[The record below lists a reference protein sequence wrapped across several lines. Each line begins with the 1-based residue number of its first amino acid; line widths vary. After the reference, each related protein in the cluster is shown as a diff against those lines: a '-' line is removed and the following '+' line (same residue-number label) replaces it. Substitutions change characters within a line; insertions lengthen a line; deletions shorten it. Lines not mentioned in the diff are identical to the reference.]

1 MSINL
6 FHSIKEYNKYTV
18 SFKMLFWSNVR
29 IIKYKILNKLIVK
42 AGTVEL
48 QWYLFIYRPYCIL
61 KT

>member
-48 QWYLFIYRPYCIL
+48 Q
-61 KT
+61 